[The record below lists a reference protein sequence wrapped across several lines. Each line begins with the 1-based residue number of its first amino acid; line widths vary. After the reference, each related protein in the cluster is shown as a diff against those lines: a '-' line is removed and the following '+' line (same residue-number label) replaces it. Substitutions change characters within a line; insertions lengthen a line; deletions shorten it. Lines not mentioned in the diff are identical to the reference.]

1 VILDRVPGL
10 ASFVPVLVCLVVLQ
24 ATVPPARQPSR
35 TVRFHH
41 VHFEA
46 YEPAAAMNEV
56 ARRIRGVRVIVPG
69 LGVGVRVGREYVLF
83 DRADAGAEA
92 SSPGFKAAYD
102 AAVEWLA
109 ASGIAVDPPDG
120 DPARLAQSLEGG
132 RQHHI
137 GFATADFEGVVS
149 QVSKAGGVAAHRSE
163 DAVLFDAGGG
173 LLVEVVR
180 DLDREDA
187 YWCPMHP
194 DVRSPDQGTCRLCG
208 MDLVAIPPP
217 TIGEY
222 DLDVVPL
229 RGSRGETTGF
239 DLAVRA
245 PGIGDPVTK
254 FAVVHEKAFHLFVV
268 SRDLSYFVHVHP
280 EAKPDGTFRVQHALA
295 PGPYMLIAD
304 FLPEGGTSQMLQKA
318 VIVPGERQPR
328 TPVDERHGLRVTL
341 ETENVAA
348 ARHAVL
354 RFTVKDAATGEPVTD
369 LEPYLGAPAHML
381 IVRSDLGDAV
391 HAHPDETEGSGPTV
405 SFHPILPSAGEF
417 RLWIQFQRRGQVS
430 THAFTLTVPPL

>member
-1 VILDRVPGL
+1 VL
-10 ASFVPVLVCLVVLQ
+10 VLVCLLTAQ
-24 ATVPPARQPSR
+24 ASGPPAQPPSR

-46 YEPAAAMNEV
+46 SDPATAMNEV
-56 ARRIRGVRVIVPG
+56 ARRTRGVRVIVPG
-69 LGVGVRVGREYVLF
+69 LGVGVRVGREYALF
-83 DRADAGAEA
+83 DRPETRAG
-92 SSPGFKAAYD
+92 SMIRGFQAAYD
-102 AAVEWLA
+102 DASEWLA
-109 ASGIAVDPPDG
+109 ARGIAVDPPDA
-120 DPARLAQSLEGG
+120 DPARLGQDVEAAHL
-132 RQHHI
+132 HHI
-137 GFATADFEGVVS
+137 GFATADLHGLES
-149 QVSKAGGVAAHRSE
+149 RLSAAGARAVRRSE

-194 DVRSPDQGTCRLCG
+194 DVRSPDPETCHVCG

-217 TIGEY
+217 KIGEY
-222 DLDVVPL
+222 DLDVTAV

-239 DLAVRA
+239 DFAVRE
-245 PGIGDPVTK
+245 PGTGSLVTT

-268 SRDLSYFVHVHP
+268 SRDLAYFAHVHP
-280 EAKPDGTFRVQHALA
+280 EARPDGTFRLQHALA

-304 FLPEGGTSQMLQKA
+304 FLPDGGTSQMVQKA
-318 VIVPGERQPR
+318 IIVPGERRPR
-328 TPVDERHGLRVTL
+328 PPVDQRHGLRVTL
-341 ETENVAA
+341 ETEDVAA

-354 RFTVKDAATGEPVTD
+354 RFTVTDAATGEPVTD

-381 IVRSDLGDAV
+381 IVRADLGDAV
-391 HAHPDETEGSGPTV
+391 HAHPEELETTGPTA

-430 THAFTLTVPPL
+430 THPFTLTVPPL

>member
-1 VILDRVPGL
+1 
-10 ASFVPVLVCLVVLQ
+10 
-24 ATVPPARQPSR
+24 
-35 TVRFHH
+35 
-41 VHFEA
+41 
-46 YEPAAAMNEV
+46 MNEV
-56 ARRIRGVRVIVPG
+56 ARRTRGVRVIVPG
-69 LGVGVRVGREYVLF
+69 LGVGVRVGREYVLLDRTGPGSEAPSRGF
-83 DRADAGAEA
+83 D
-92 SSPGFKAAYD
+92 AAYD
-102 AAVEWLA
+102 AAVDWLA
-109 ASGIAVDPPDG
+109 ARGIHVDSPDA
-120 DPARLAQSLEGG
+120 DPTRLAQSLDGG
-132 RQHHI
+132 RRHHI

-149 QVSKAGGVAAHRSE
+149 QVAKAGGVAARRSE

-194 DVRSPDQGTCRLCG
+194 DVRSPDRGTCHLCG

-217 TIGEY
+217 TIGEF
-222 DLDVVPL
+222 DLDVAPV

-245 PGIGDPVTK
+245 PGTGDPVTK

-268 SRDLSYFVHVHP
+268 SRDLSYFAHVHP
-280 EAKPDGTFRVQHALA
+280 EAKPDGTFRLRHALA

-318 VIVPGERQPR
+318 VIVPGERRPR
-328 TPVDERHGLRVTL
+328 APADERHGLRVTL
-341 ETENVAA
+341 ETEDVAA

-391 HAHPDETEGSGPTV
+391 HAHPDEAEGSGPTV

-417 RLWIQFQRRGQVS
+417 RLWIQFQRGGQVS
-430 THAFTLTVPPL
+430 THSFTLTVPPL